1 MKPRKMTVVTL
12 AGKAFGTFDGISWF
26 QLNEPGKVPHPERYY
41 VPDLKYEVGGR
52 IQAIK
57 DIRESFGK

>member
-1 MKPRKMTVVTL
+1 MRRKMNVLKLNGLV
-12 AGKAFGTFDGISWF
+12 FGSYDGISWF
-26 QLNEPGKVPHPERYY
+26 MLREPGKVPHPERYY

-57 DIRESFGK
+57 DLKECFGQ